1 MMLSDNFYKDFGI
14 RVYMELKRI
23 SLGMQIEGGIKK
35 EYEDAFENL
44 KKTDSYDES
53 LEFMTSMFEALEKS
67 RPNSGRGIDWARDI
81 IEAYRTTGKLFIKVY
96 NHSEEKSEERSENLS
111 EKLKNLENKMEDFE
125 NIFS

>member
-1 MMLSDNFYKDFGI
+1 
-14 RVYMELKRI
+14 MELKKT

-53 LEFMTSMFEALEKS
+53 LEFMTNMFEALEKS
-67 RPNSGRGIDWARDI
+67 RPNSGRGIDWAQDI
-81 IEAYRTTGKLFIKVY
+81 IEAYRGTGKLFIEVY
-96 NHSEEKSEERSENLS
+96 NHYKLEESPEESKLENL
-111 EKLKNLENKMEDFE
+111 EKKMKDFE